1 MCVHKARKS
10 ESCILMSHSLLRFA
24 DVNDESVMHTLH
36 LLHPK
41 LESQLLLAKQVAL
54 IGPLKDLAA
63 NEIDL
68 SSTGGKRY
76 YFYILERRLLLL
88 TIPEFVQLNL
98 F

>member
-1 MCVHKARKS
+1 
-10 ESCILMSHSLLRFA
+10 MSHSLWRFS

-41 LESQLLLAKQVAL
+41 LESPLLLAKQVAL

-63 NEIDL
+63 NEIDV

-76 YFYILERRLLLL
+76 YSYILKY
-88 TIPEFVQLNL
+88 V
-98 F
+98 

>member
-1 MCVHKARKS
+1 MLIDNCDRILYNFEMLLV
-10 ESCILMSHSLLRFA
+10 ESCFALYIL

-63 NEIDL
+63 NELDL
-68 SSTGGKRY
+68 SSSMEKR
-76 YFYILERRLLLL
+76 
-88 TIPEFVQLNL
+88 
-98 F
+98 

>member
-1 MCVHKARKS
+1 MCLFQKI
-10 ESCILMSHSLLRFA
+10 ILILKWCGYRCFPLYIL

-63 NEIDL
+63 NELDL
-68 SSTGGKRY
+68 SSSMEKR
-76 YFYILERRLLLL
+76 
-88 TIPEFVQLNL
+88 
-98 F
+98 

>member
-1 MCVHKARKS
+1 MCLFQNI
-10 ESCILMSHSLLRFA
+10 ILKWCGYRCFPPYIL

-63 NEIDL
+63 NELDL
-68 SSTGGKRY
+68 SSSMEKR
-76 YFYILERRLLLL
+76 
-88 TIPEFVQLNL
+88 
-98 F
+98 

>member
-1 MCVHKARKS
+1 M
-10 ESCILMSHSLLRFA
+10 
-24 DVNDESVMHTLH
+24 NDESVIHTLH

-68 SSTGGKRY
+68 SSSNEKR
-76 YFYILERRLLLL
+76 
-88 TIPEFVQLNL
+88 
-98 F
+98 

>member
-1 MCVHKARKS
+1 MYKS
-10 ESCILMSHSLLRFA
+10 LWRFS

-54 IGPLKDLAA
+54 INPLKDLAA

-68 SSTGGKRY
+68 SSTGSKRSH
-76 YFYILERRLLLL
+76 FYI
-88 TIPEFVQLNL
+88 FKY
-98 F
+98 FSDF

>member
-1 MCVHKARKS
+1 MVLYRHFALY
-10 ESCILMSHSLLRFA
+10 IL

-63 NEIDL
+63 NELDL
-68 SSTGGKRY
+68 SSSMEKR
-76 YFYILERRLLLL
+76 
-88 TIPEFVQLNL
+88 
-98 F
+98 